1 MPKKAKGST
10 GKKRSRKEPE
20 QEVFH
25 VEVIKEARVFRDED
39 DGHARWQYLV
49 KWANYDS
56 DSNTWEP
63 ERNLSGCGRLLQS
76 FWNHIGIDEQDY
88 EVGYVAKATPSW
100 IKQEKEFFA
109 NEYRVALEEKEKQ
122 RSEKAKRVVEKQKS
136 HKRIKRSASQDV
148 TSVPS
153 EGHSSRHDASSS
165 EDETPLQETLK
176 IKIPPHGK
184 RKVVASD
191 DSSDDEPL
199 AKNSGPASAP
209 KPDTPSHDLTGEKTQ
224 GSPTSLF
231 SGNSSPEVHIE
242 KMPPKPKATAHSKP
256 PLPPPPPLPS
266 SIKIP
271 RRPNNPHAKIAD
283 MPVSAIPSGSGIS
296 TKQRLAQGALA
307 PTIPKEVPSAP
318 LKPPLPK
325 SAPKPLPTRTNT
337 SSFSG
342 LSFKKKPIAVTIP
355 ETTNHPPSL
364 TPISAFK
371 SPSIPLANS
380 PPLHSPEPVSS
391 FFNAGPAGSPGLLFN
406 QPTMFKRPL
415 VQDNTVSPALISQPL
430 KEAESFLSTIMP
442 ASLAAPLLPS
452 TEEQPEPPPPKP
464 LHNKAPLPGR
474 IPKLWKWSG
483 PLHIPSSDS
492 SLCNVIIVP
501 SSHSQST
508 RLSVAF
514 QGIESLRVSYFHD
527 SADLLSILSVFR
539 PPTEF
544 GSLEAVFRDAGADH
558 FKIFVSYM
566 AKFQKIF
573 MLPLILDN
581 SIIGQMV
588 FFHSSCENVMAQF
601 KPLTLRPEELIV
613 AVCPWA
619 LSADQLRLESGAQR
633 QEVKSLKPTLPRKSW
648 NSSLRNKP
656 KYHRALRMLGFPQTL
671 HDTYAARSHPYLY
684 YIWDDPR
691 NGSKIESDCLRSI
704 LSQVRMKEVPPAKEA
719 RVVFIHVGA
728 LKTLHNLKGLNMRR
742 EAPHIQFYTFGSHES
757 IHPSA
762 WAVKEV
768 YPIGGIITFTPL
780 ALDLDPL
787 GVLHRIEQIS
797 KHPLWACYILSPVIG
812 LLAKRECA
820 HEDPLIRLQKGT
832 LRLKYILEAIKK
844 GSVALLEAPPEAT
857 FASSETSSRGGWL
870 KKYLH
875 FRPPTEFEALHTG
888 CDAFLKK
895 PKLMSPNW
903 QSEIENE
910 IIQDISAMQRQP
922 VFMKQYR
929 RYVVITSEGDT
940 PRPIGKEYGLE
951 WVTAKNFDFKDDFYP
966 KQTIGQPKA

>member
-1 MPKKAKGST
+1 MFT
-10 GKKRSRKEPE
+10 L
-20 QEVFH
+20 H
-25 VEVIKEARVFRDED
+25 IK
-39 DGHARWQYLV
+39 
-49 KWANYDS
+49 
-56 DSNTWEP
+56 
-63 ERNLSGCGRLLQS
+63 
-76 FWNHIGIDEQDY
+76 
-88 EVGYVAKATPSW
+88 
-100 IKQEKEFFA
+100 
-109 NEYRVALEEKEKQ
+109 
-122 RSEKAKRVVEKQKS
+122 
-136 HKRIKRSASQDV
+136 
-148 TSVPS
+148 
-153 EGHSSRHDASSS
+153 
-165 EDETPLQETLK
+165 
-176 IKIPPHGK
+176 
-184 RKVVASD
+184 
-191 DSSDDEPL
+191 EPL
-199 AKNSGPASAP
+199 AKNSGPFSTP
-209 KPDTPSHDLTGEKTQ
+209 KADMPSTAAQDLT

-231 SGNSSPEVHIE
+231 SGNSSPEIHTKKI
-242 KMPPKPKATAHSKP
+242 PPKPKATAHSKP

-283 MPVSAIPSGSGIS
+283 MPASAVPSGSGIS

-318 LKPPLPK
+318 LKPPPPR
-325 SAPKPLPTRTNT
+325 STPKPLPTRTNT

-355 ETTNHPPSL
+355 ESANHPPIL
-364 TPISAFK
+364 TSTSAFK

-380 PPLHSPEPVSS
+380 PPLHSPEPASS
-391 FFNAGPAGSPGLLFN
+391 FFNAGPAGSPGLLSN
-406 QPTMFKRPL
+406 QPTIFKRPL
-415 VQDNTVSPALISQPL
+415 VHDNTVSPALISQPL
-430 KEAESFLSTIMP
+430 KDAEKFLSTIMP

-452 TEEQPEPPPPKP
+452 SEEQPELPPPKP

-483 PLHIPSSDS
+483 PLYIPSSEF
-492 SLCNVIIVP
+492 SLCNVVISP
-501 SSHSQST
+501 SSHAQST

-514 QGIESLRVSYFHD
+514 QGIESIRVSYFHD
-527 SADLLSILSVFR
+527 AADFSSISSAFR
-539 PPTEF
+539 LPTEF
-544 GSLEAVFRDAGADH
+544 GSLGASSGDSGVDH
-558 FKIFVSYM
+558 FKMFVCYM
-566 AKFQKIF
+566 AKLQKVF
-573 MLPLILDN
+573 MLPLILDG
-581 SIIGQMV
+581 SVVGQTI
-588 FFHSSCENVMAQF
+588 FFHPSCENVVAQF
-601 KPLTLRPEELIV
+601 KAPMLLPEELIV
-613 AVCPWA
+613 AVCPWP
-619 LSADQLRLESGAQR
+619 LSAEQTKLEPAAQH
-633 QEVKSLKPTLPRKSW
+633 QEAKTLKPTLPRKSW
-648 NSSLRNKP
+648 SSSLRNKP

-691 NGSKIESDCLRSI
+691 NSSKIESDCLRSI

-768 YPIGGIITFTPL
+768 YPIGGIVTFTPL
-780 ALDLDPL
+780 ALDIDPL

-797 KHPLWACYILSPVIG
+797 RHPLWTCYVFSPVIG

-820 HEDPLIRLQKGT
+820 QEDPLVWLQKGT
-832 LRLKYILEAIKK
+832 LRLKYVLEAIEK

-857 FASSETSSRGGWL
+857 IVTPETSSREGWL

-875 FRPPTEFEALHTG
+875 FRPPTQFEALHTG
-888 CDAFLKK
+888 CDTFLKK

-910 IIQDISAMQRQP
+910 IMLDISAMQRQP

-929 RYVVITSEGDT
+929 RYVVITSERDT
-940 PRPIGKEYGLE
+940 PRPTGKEYGLE
-951 WVTAKNFDFKDDFYP
+951 WVTTKNFDFKDDFFP
-966 KQTIGQPKA
+966 KQTIGQPKV